1 MSFYLIED
9 LEQGSSEWHAWR
21 RRVIGASDA
30 HIIMGEN
37 RISSRARLMRE
48 KLGLEHEFSGN
59 AATREGRDLEEPARE
74 LLSREYNLK
83 LIPTIVQ
90 DAQEPYLAA
99 SLDAICTNYKEIFE
113 IKAGA
118 KTYEHIRT
126 KKSVPRYYIAQLQ
139 HILMVTQRESITF
152 ACYRPNESLI
162 TLDVYRDDK
171 YIEKLRKREN
181 EFVKELVDSGHDI
194 QYQFV
199 GRLVN

>member
-37 RISSRARLMRE
+37 RILSRSRLMRE
-48 KLGLEHEFSGN
+48 KLGLEHEFNGN

-126 KKSVPRYYIAQLQ
+126 KKNVPRYYIAQLQ
-139 HILMVTQRESITF
+139 HILMITQRESITF